1 MRAALYRFIP
11 PRGGRQKTRRRRMNA
26 KNFAVITIRL
36 LSLLRPEQLRRDR
49 RHDFH
54 ALDEIVDGDMLV

>member
-26 KNFAVITIRL
+26 KNTDENTIL
-36 LSLLRPEQLRRDR
+36 FPSLLRPEQLRRDR
-49 RHDFH
+49 RHDFN

>member
-11 PRGGRQKTRRRRMNA
+11 PRGGRQKTRRRRMNV

-49 RHDFH
+49 RHDFN